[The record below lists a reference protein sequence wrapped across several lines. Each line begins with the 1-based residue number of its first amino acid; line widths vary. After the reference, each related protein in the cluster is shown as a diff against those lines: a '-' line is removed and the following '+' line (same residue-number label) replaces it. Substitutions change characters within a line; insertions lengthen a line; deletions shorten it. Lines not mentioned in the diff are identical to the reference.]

1 MIDERGAAILRQDAM
16 SEGQEDQFA
25 ALRDQQRDAVI
36 ANQSAQLAFY
46 AESYSVYARRNK
58 ELARRNKDLTKKLE
72 HLDRYRTSP
81 KLAAKVLIKR
91 GPRVVAQRVRT
102 VFRRNDKGMSKGV

>member
-46 AESYSVYARRNK
+46 AESHSA
-58 ELARRNKDLTKKLE
+58 LARRNKDLTKE
-72 HLDRYRTSP
+72 IERLDRYRTSP
-81 KLAAKVLIKR
+81 KLATKVLIKQ
-91 GPRVVAQRVRT
+91 GSRVVAQRVRT